1 METITNI
8 LKQKNYIVPN
18 ILFCNYRKL
27 NLTEKQLVMIIYLIN
42 EPTDSFN
49 PKEMSDILGLSLP
62 ELLEEMNNLATI
74 GILKLEMRKN
84 GTKRDEIINLDQ
96 LYDKLSFLLINKEEI
111 KEEIDTNLYTI
122 FETEF
127 GRTISPMEYEIITA
141 WVGEYTEEL
150 ILLAL
155 KEATYNGVSNLRYI
169 DKILHEWKKKGIK
182 NKNDVT
188 RDKQKYQRGKV
199 ENKELFDYDWLNDN
213 E

>member
-1 METITNI
+1 METITSL

-27 NLTEKQLVMIIYLIN
+27 NLTEKQLLMIIYLIN

-49 PKEMSDILGLSLP
+49 PKDMSEILGLSLP
-62 ELLEEMNNLATI
+62 ELLEEINNLATL
-74 GILKLEMRKN
+74 GILKLEMRKT
-84 GTKRDEIINLDQ
+84 GAKRDEIISLDQ
-96 LYDKLSFLLINKEEI
+96 LYDKLSFLLMDKEEA
-111 KEEIDTNLYTI
+111 KEEIDTNLYTT

-127 GRTISPMEYEIITA
+127 GRTISPMEYEIINA
-141 WVGEYTEEL
+141 WTSEYTEEL

-182 NKNDVT
+182 NKDDVNK
-188 RDKQKYQRGKV
+188 DKQKYQRGKT